1 MLSDPISKWSIR
13 AIGACPN
20 SAGPFENWTGAGW
33 LHDGHSGSVER
44 LPWAP
49 KRSGLLCNYTAT
61 RRKLPPTCTS

>member
-20 SAGPFENWTGAGW
+20 SAGPFENWTGADW